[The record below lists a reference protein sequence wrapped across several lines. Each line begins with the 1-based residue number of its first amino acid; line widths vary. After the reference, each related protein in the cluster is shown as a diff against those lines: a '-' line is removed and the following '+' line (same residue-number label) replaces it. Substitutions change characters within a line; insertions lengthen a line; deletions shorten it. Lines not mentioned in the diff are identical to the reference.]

1 MPKFLAK
8 NIERGGRIAR
18 GVLGVLLVAAGM
30 LLHRFSILACVV
42 FVFAGGFTLFE
53 ATRGW
58 CLLRACG
65 IKTRL

>member
-18 GVLGVLLVAAGM
+18 GVLGALLVAAGM
-30 LLHRFSILACVV
+30 LFYRFSILACVV
-42 FVFAGGFTLFE
+42 FVLAGGFTLFE